1 MINRNLMQETFVANG
16 YSFCGIAEVT
26 GLSHQT
32 VMTTIS
38 GERDPKLSNLEK
50 VLKALGLELVVR
62 RKENE

>member
-1 MINRNLMQETFVANG
+1 MINRELMEKTFVAN
-16 YSFCGIAEVT
+16 SFSFRGIAEVT

-62 RKENE
+62 RKGE